1 MNIIQSETYQMVDY
15 YHDTRLLEIKNFD
28 IKYKIPNSK
37 CENYKFKIY
46 KQPGIRTYDLEIND
60 KDNTFREE
68 DIEGDYVY

>member
-1 MNIIQSETYQMVDY
+1 MVDY